1 MSVELKGK
9 LIQKLAPESG
19 ESQKGKWEKQQFVI
33 ETDEQF
39 PRKICIAVWND
50 KVTMLEHVA
59 EGDSL
64 TVFANISSREF
75 NTKWYTDVVAWRI
88 ERESDEGTSP
98 TPLPLEGEEIPESP
112 EDDLPF

>member
-9 LIQKLAPESG
+9 LIQKLPVESG
-19 ESQKGKWEKQQFVI
+19 ESRNGKWEKQQFII

-50 KVTMLEHVA
+50 KLPMLEHVV
-59 EGDSL
+59 EGDIVR
-64 TVFANISSREF
+64 VFVNISSREF
-75 NTKWYTDVVAWRI
+75 NSKWYTDVVAWRL
-88 ERESDEGTSP
+88 ERESDLEASP
-98 TPLPLEGEEIPESP
+98 AQELGDIQDLPESP